1 MKSVELMKSVVGLQS
16 VVRHRASFS
25 PLIAACLIGFLIA
38 SGVPGRVSAGDPGI
52 RQPTGEVNAFWH
64 GFAWFDLTPDEQ
76 ALWTVLGWD
85 PASWT
90 GKSPAPASQRMKW
103 SALPTMD
110 RLVAEKLGFDAS
122 SWDSGRSAP

>member
-1 MKSVELMKSVVGLQS
+1 MKSVE
-16 VVRHRASFS
+16 RHRSLLFAS
-25 PLIAACLIGFLIA
+25 IAACVLGFLLV
-38 SGVPGRVSAGDPGI
+38 SGMPGKVSAGDPGI
-52 RQPTGEVNAFWH
+52 RQPTGEVSAFWH

-90 GKSPAPASQRMKW
+90 GKASAPASKRMKW

-110 RLVAEKLGFDAS
+110 RLAAEKLGFDAS
-122 SWDSGRSAP
+122 SWDSAP